1 MNTDVLNLN
10 TDRQSTMVSLIDEK
24 LLKAEEVANSTSVRY
39 CHEEV
44 FCKVRKYLKSN
55 KRNSG

>member
-1 MNTDVLNLN
+1 M
-10 TDRQSTMVSLIDEK
+10 IDEK

-39 CHEEV
+39 SHEDV
-44 FCKVRKYLKSN
+44 FCKVREYLKSN

>member
-1 MNTDVLNLN
+1 MNTVVLNLS
-10 TDRQSTMVSLIDEK
+10 TDKQSRMVSMIDEK

-39 CHEEV
+39 SHEDV
-44 FCKVRKYLKSN
+44 FCKVREYLKSN